1 MTKRVDQASRVI
13 KASPHAI
20 YRALL
25 DPKAIVQWRP
35 PDGMTAQIH
44 AFDGRE
50 GGSFRM
56 SLTYTGPDHAVRG
69 KTSEGVDTV
78 LVRFMELVPDSRVVE
93 RAEFESDDPAF
104 GGAMT
109 IITTLTPKSGSTE
122 VTIRCEDVPSGIPA
136 DVHEAAIASTL
147 KKLAAFTE

>member
-25 DPKAIVQWRP
+25 DPEAIVQWRP

-56 SLTYTGPDHAVRG
+56 SLTYTDSDHVVRG
-69 KTSEGVDTV
+69 KTSENVDTV
-78 LVRFMELVPDSRVVE
+78 FVRFVELVPDRRVVE
-93 RAEFESDDPAF
+93 RAEFETDDPAF

-109 IITTLTPKSGSTE
+109 IITTLSPQPGGTE
-122 VTIRCEDVPSGIPA
+122 VTIRCEDVPSGIPP

-147 KKLAAFTE
+147 RKLAAFVE

>member
-1 MTKRVDQASRVI
+1 MAKRVDSASRVI
-13 KASPHAI
+13 DASPQRI

-25 DPKAIVQWRP
+25 DPEAIAQWRP
-35 PDGMTAQIH
+35 PDGMTAEIH
-44 AFDGRE
+44 AFDGHE

-69 KTSEGVDTV
+69 KTSDNVDTV
-78 LVRFMELVPDSRVVE
+78 LVRFVELVSDTRVVE

-109 IITTLTPKSGSTE
+109 IITSLTPKPDGTE

>member
-1 MTKRVDQASRVI
+1 MTKRVDQASRII

-25 DPKAIVQWRP
+25 DPEAIVQWRP
-35 PDGMTAQIH
+35 PDSMTAEIH

-56 SLTYTGPDHAVRG
+56 SLAYTGHHVVRG
-69 KTSEGVDTV
+69 KTSENVDTV
-78 LVRFMELVPDSRVVE
+78 FVRFAELVPDNRVVE
-93 RAEFESDDPAF
+93 RAEFETEDPAF
-104 GGAMT
+104 GGGMT
-109 IITTLTPKSGSTE
+109 IITTLSPKPGGTE
-122 VTIRCEDVPSGIPA
+122 VTIRCEDVPSGIPPN
-136 DVHEAAIASTL
+136 VHVDAIASTL